1 MKPKFAPFAFGTVL
15 ALSFVFLFFL
25 SQNVAAANI
34 ISGTIYDKARNPLA
48 DIDIELLDEYQRL
61 ISRQKTTSSGRY
73 EFVVQN
79 SGNYYLRVYA
89 FRYDLE
95 DETRPITIQGIA
107 SVTGQA
113 PSSYNNEDFYLLPK
127 KGGIRELE
135 ASVVFAQDVPK
146 EAEKAYK
153 EAMDDIQ
160 RQRSNE
166 GFAGLQKAIS
176 IFPQYYAALYQL
188 GLQLF
193 ERQQYLDSAHAFL
206 LAVTVNEKSA
216 PAYLRAGVSL
226 SMLGADYQKAAYSAL
241 NKALDRAPGTATILY
256 YLGKVERRLGKFE
269 DAEKH
274 LLLAKRVSPTKSADI
289 QIELAQLYAN
299 DLKKYKEA
307 ADELEQYMK
316 AGKMSDADAAKT
328 KATIADL
335 RAKAVNQTKN

>member
-1 MKPKFAPFAFGTVL
+1 MKPKFIPFAFGTAL
-15 ALSFVFLFFL
+15 ALSFVFLFFAP
-25 SQNVAAANI
+25 QNVSAANI
-34 ISGTIYDKARNPLA
+34 ISGTIYDKARNPLP

-61 ISRQKTTSSGRY
+61 ISRQKTSSSGRY

-79 SGNYYLRVYA
+79 SGYYYLRVYA

-135 ASVVFAQDVPK
+135 ASVVFAQDVPR

-153 EAMDDIQ
+153 DAMADIA
-160 RQRSNE
+160 RQRPDE

-176 IFPQYYAALYQL
+176 IFPKYYQALYELGVQL
-188 GLQLF
+188 Y
-193 ERQQYLDSAHAFL
+193 ERKQFLDSAHAFL

-241 NKALDRAPGTATILY
+241 TKALERASGNASILY

-274 LLLAKRVSPTKSADI
+274 LQLAKKISPTRSPDI

-316 AGKMSDADAAKT
+316 SGKMSDVDEAKT
-328 KATIADL
+328 KAKIADL
-335 RAKAVNQTKN
+335 RAKAANQSRN